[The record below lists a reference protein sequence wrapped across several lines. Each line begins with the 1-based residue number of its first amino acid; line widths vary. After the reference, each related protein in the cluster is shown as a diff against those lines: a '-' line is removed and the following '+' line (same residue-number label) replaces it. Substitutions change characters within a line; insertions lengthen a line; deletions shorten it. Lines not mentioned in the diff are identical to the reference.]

1 MEIDLGA
8 NAFGIDFHPSKNLV
22 AAGLID
28 GHLHL

>member
-8 NAFGIDFHPSKNLV
+8 NSFGIDFHPSKNLV